1 LHVYRFPDETSIARG
16 GRWRAIVTT
25 APADAE
31 ALARK
36 IAVDLFVDAGDPGAL
51 NSTTAPEA

>member
-1 LHVYRFPDETSIARG
+1 VLHPLG
-16 GRWRAIVTT
+16 LRAIVTT